1 MACAD
6 GVVEEEV
13 RARARS
19 GSSSDFFFV
28 RRERWGSFC
37 LLGWLWLCWPVDDA
51 VPCCWASGAGDGGG
65 ATDGERGDGDAVRA
79 AAAAAGDA
87 GVCGA
92 VERERREWERA
103 GESRGSE

>member
-1 MACAD
+1 M
-6 GVVEEEV
+6 
-13 RARARS
+13 
-19 GSSSDFFFV
+19 
-28 RRERWGSFC
+28 
-37 LLGWLWLCWPVDDA
+37 LWLCWPVVV

-79 AAAAAGDA
+79 ADA
-87 GVCGA
+87 EFCVA

>member
-1 MACAD
+1 M
-6 GVVEEEV
+6 V
-13 RARARS
+13 
-19 GSSSDFFFV
+19 
-28 RRERWGSFC
+28 
-37 LLGWLWLCWPVDDA
+37 LLWLWLCWPVDD

-79 AAAAAGDA
+79 DDDDA